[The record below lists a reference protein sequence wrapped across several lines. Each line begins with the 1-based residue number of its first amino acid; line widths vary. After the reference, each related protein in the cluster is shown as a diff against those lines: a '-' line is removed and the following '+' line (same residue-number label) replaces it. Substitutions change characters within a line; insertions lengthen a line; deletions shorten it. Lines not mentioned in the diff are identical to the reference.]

1 MSQQYS
7 PQGFRMLPNGVKHLL
22 IINILFYLAALV
34 FRSSLNVDLDNYL
47 ALYFIGSD
55 MFRPWQYI
63 TYMFMHG
70 SFEHIFFNMFALWM
84 FGYILENF
92 WGTKRF
98 VIYYLLCGIGAGLVH
113 SAVIGLT
120 SAPVLADINIY
131 AANPSPEA
139 LIQLYNEHFHNII
152 NPRWITEVTN
162 AWRNGMSGDFGYET
176 TEALRQIYN
185 ERIIGIPTVGASGAI
200 YGILLAFGMMFPEE
214 RIYLYFLVPIK
225 AKWFVIGY
233 AAIELVT
240 GVLGTNDGI
249 AHFAHLGG
257 MLVGLILILMWRK
270 HDRDRYWHNNG

>member
-1 MSQQYS
+1 
-7 PQGFRMLPNGVKHLL
+7 MLPTGVKHLL
-22 IINILFYLAALV
+22 IINVLFYLAAIV
-34 FRSSLNVDLDNYL
+34 FRSSLNVDLDEYL

-55 MFRPWQYI
+55 MFRPWQYV

-98 VIYYLLCGIGAGLVH
+98 VIFYLLCGIGAGLVH

-120 SAPVLADINIY
+120 SAPVLSAINDY
-131 AANPSPEA
+131 AANPSPDA
-139 LIQLYNEHFHNII
+139 LLQLYNDHFHNII
-152 NPRWITEVTN
+152 NPRWVTEVTN

-176 TEALRQIYN
+176 TNALMQVYN
-185 ERIIGIPTVGASGAI
+185 ERIIGVPTVGASGAV

-214 RIYLYFLVPIK
+214 RIYLYFLVPLK

-257 MLVGLILILMWRK
+257 MLVGLILILMWRR
-270 HDRDRYWHNNG
+270 HDRNKYWQNNG